1 VAVIGAGTM
10 GAGIAQ
16 VCAQA
21 GWKTNLFDA
30 FPEGLERGMKAI
42 DAFWDKG
49 IARGKTSVE
58 QKQQWAANL
67 HPISDMS
74 EAVSNVD
81 LVIEAVP
88 EIPSLKHQIFADLG
102 KMTKKD
108 CILGTNTSSLSI
120 KAIAHASG
128 RPENVIGMHF
138 FNPVPIMK
146 LLELV
151 KHDSCSEQ
159 TIAFA
164 KAAGAAMGKT
174 TILVEDI
181 PGFATSRLGV
191 VLGNEAIRM
200 LADGVASAKDID
212 TAIMKLLELVKHDSC
227 SEQTIAF
234 AKAAG
239 AAMGKT
245 TILVEDI
252 PGFATSRLGVVLGNE
267 AIRMLADGVASAKDI
282 DTAMVLGYK
291 HPMGPL
297 ALTDLVGLDVRR
309 DILLN
314 LKQSFN
320 DDSYTPHP
328 LLEKLVAEGRLGKKS
343 GKGIYDWTSGSAEE
357 TELP

>member
-1 VAVIGAGTM
+1 MEIRSVAVIGAGTM

-74 EAVSNVD
+74 KAVSNVD
-81 LVIEAVP
+81 MVIEAVP

-102 KMTKKD
+102 KMTRED

-120 KAIAHASG
+120 KAIAQASG

-164 KAAGAAMGKT
+164 
-174 TILVEDI
+174 
-181 PGFATSRLGV
+181 
-191 VLGNEAIRM
+191 
-200 LADGVASAKDID
+200 
-212 TAIMKLLELVKHDSC
+212 
-227 SEQTIAF
+227 Q
-234 AKAAG
+234 AAG

-297 ALTDLVGLDVRR
+297 ALSDLVGLDVRR

-314 LKQSFN
+314 LKESFG

-328 LLEKLVAEGRLGKKS
+328 LLEKLISEGRLGKKS

>member
-1 VAVIGAGTM
+1 MGINTVAVIGAGTM

-30 FPEGLERGMKAI
+30 FPEGLERGMNTI

-49 IARGKTSVE
+49 IARGKTTPE
-58 QKQQWAANL
+58 QKVEWAANL
-67 HPISDMS
+67 HAVSDMAD
-74 EAVSNVD
+74 AVGDVD

-88 EIPSLKHQIFADLG
+88 EIPELKHKIFADLG
-102 KMTKKD
+102 AMTRED

-120 KAIAHASG
+120 ADIAAASG
-128 RPENVIGMHF
+128 RADKVIGMHF

-151 KHDSCSEQ
+151 KHESCSDE
-159 TIAFA
+159 TIAVA
-164 KAAGAAMGKT
+164 EAAGKAMGKT
-174 TILVEDI
+174 TILV
-181 PGFATSRLGV
+181 
-191 VLGNEAIRM
+191 
-200 LADGVASAKDID
+200 K
-212 TAIMKLLELVKHDSC
+212 
-227 SEQTIAF
+227 
-234 AKAAG
+234 
-239 AAMGKT
+239 
-245 TILVEDI
+245 DI

-328 LLEKLVAEGRLGKKS
+328 LLEKMVSEGRLGKKS
-343 GKGIYDWTSGSAEE
+343 GKGIYDWSSGSAEE
-357 TELP
+357 TDLPK

>member
-1 VAVIGAGTM
+1 MAVIGAGTM

-21 GWKTNLFDA
+21 GWKTNLYDA
-30 FPEGLERGMKAI
+30 FPDGLERGTKAI

-49 IARGKTSVE
+49 IARGKTSAE

-67 HPISDMS
+67 HPVSDMS
-74 EAVSNVD
+74 EAVSDVD
-81 LVIEAVP
+81 MVIEAVP

-102 KMTKKD
+102 KMTRAD

-120 KAIAHASG
+120 KAIALASG

-164 KAAGAAMGKT
+164 QAAGAAMGKT
-174 TILVEDI
+174 TILV
-181 PGFATSRLGV
+181 
-191 VLGNEAIRM
+191 N
-200 LADGVASAKDID
+200 
-212 TAIMKLLELVKHDSC
+212 
-227 SEQTIAF
+227 
-234 AKAAG
+234 
-239 AAMGKT
+239 
-245 TILVEDI
+245 DI

-314 LKQSFN
+314 LKESFG

-328 LLEKLVAEGRLGKKS
+328 LLEKLIAEGRLGKKS